1 MGLQNCYLGFSQ
13 FWYFKKNIF
22 QKLKKM
28 KILKTFFVFKNF
40 EKPVTHV
47 LEHYVV
53 HVHTKFQADII
64 FGSHLRALKRCWPLY
79 RSMVPTH
86 SDLSF
91 GTTTSSTSF
100 FFALASLSC
109 EWMWILTKLLLCIY
123 SNIFGIFQLRQ
134 LIKYTYLNAELTIF
148 DLTSTR

>member
-1 MGLQNCYLGFSQ
+1 MGLQNCYLVFSK
-13 FWYFKKNIF
+13 FWFFKKIFLKNSKFSKILNIF
-22 QKLKKM
+22 
-28 KILKTFFVFKNF
+28 FVYENF

-53 HVHTKFQADII
+53 HVHTKFQVDII

-91 GTTTSSTSF
+91 GTTTSSTSV
-100 FFALASLSC
+100 FALPSLSC
-109 EWMWILTKLLLCIY
+109 KMNLDFKQSYCYVSIQIY
-123 SNIFGIFQLRQ
+123 LGFSNSD
-134 LIKYTYLNAELTIF
+134 NW
-148 DLTSTR
+148 